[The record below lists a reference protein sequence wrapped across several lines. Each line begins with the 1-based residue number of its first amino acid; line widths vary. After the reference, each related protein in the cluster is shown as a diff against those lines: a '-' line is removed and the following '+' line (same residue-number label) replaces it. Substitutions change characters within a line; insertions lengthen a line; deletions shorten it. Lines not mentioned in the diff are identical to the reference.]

1 MSYNPK
7 ELKSGFNNI
16 DTEVNYTFVG
26 RDPITNKEH
35 LKSVSLKPGI
45 DFNSIEEKYEKVIEI
60 DKQSLIEQLEPAF
73 NDVFVSEELEKY
85 NNDSKFRKKVEEY
98 LNGLKTGKFNNR
110 DFIGMLNDEREKA
123 TNIIENK
130 SLDKLL
136 DFLMALTS
144 NRVRDSKM
152 PTLKKERGKT
162 VFEDATE
169 ITLYDKKELI
179 SKKYLR
185 YVLKEGNISYLDT
198 LKMDSNLFDKQYAIE
213 MVLRSLTYI
222 HPYVDHILE
231 NDAEYGTMKNQ
242 LLFRIRKLI
251 GKNSIDGQN
260 VRDNMKKMVMNCMSE
275 INEDEIDIKSGKLE
289 SEEEINGRKAIIK
302 NYKIMLNF
310 AMQNKLISPE
320 ELDNLNYF
328 SIANFK
334 DVYKTI
340 RDNKV
345 NGKGIIELMGTKAYQ
360 NEVIKAHKDMLE
372 SQENYEA
379 KRYFDRLIKL
389 PNSEIVLIDL
399 LRKGEISKE
408 EFNSSGLTWEKLLS
422 KELSGEDLKTLIN
435 NNLIDKNKIEFD
447 RIAQFYGDSISGK
460 DIINFINNGYFK
472 DSDLIKLSKYQSVQ
486 ITNKDKAISL
496 EDLRKFYTPDR
507 LEKMY
512 QEGQLKEAITKNGN
526 VAKWIGD
533 NLVSK
538 LSDDDKIKLYENII
552 NTAND
557 IKTDNRNVGK
567 QEVLLDYVNLGLI
580 PKDEKFIKNIPGID
594 DAYSLCDIP
603 EDKLLEYSKNRIL
616 NPKIVAELY
625 PLDEN
630 VRRVNNGELD
640 EDVLKYVD
648 KTKMKEIIKNGYFSG
663 DISPKLLV
671 HLYTKGV
678 VFGNKEFKKLIKER
692 PCDVKEYI
700 SEEHDINRLKDLIIL
715 NIVNINE
722 FNDLLTEGKISQ
734 EEFDELRTEIKPSM
748 VGEKLRELNKS
759 NSDLIMINTDETE
772 ESHSRRASSTKA
784 ERVNKNENNEKDYF
798 TLIQEFMQEYLNIGD
813 ENTFVPIRS
822 YKLVED
828 KNGNT
833 VLRKTSLDGYKLMIE
848 KGYRFGFLAKPK
860 RDNSIYMLDCAQ
872 LYATLSD
879 CLENDCK
886 FIEDSSK
893 YLENDDKNED
903 TIKITSKQDMINA
916 KNNPN
921 IKRYVNSKNM
931 MVKIVNDV
939 CDRYKDHDSKLRDGN
954 KIKQEIRDFIDIITM
969 AYYEKTNGKDMDDKQ
984 R

>member
-26 RDPITNKEH
+26 RDPITNKER
-35 LKSVSLKPGI
+35 LKRVSLKPGI

-289 SEEEINGRKAIIK
+289 SEEEVNGRKAIIK
-302 NYKIMLNF
+302 NYKILLNF

-496 EDLRKFYTPDR
+496 EDLGKFYTPDR

-552 NTAND
+552 NTAKD
-557 IKTDNRNVGK
+557 IKIDNRNVGK

-580 PKDEKFIKNIPGID
+580 PKDEKFIKV
-594 DAYSLCDIP
+594 
-603 EDKLLEYSKNRIL
+603 K
-616 NPKIVAELY
+616 
-625 PLDEN
+625 
-630 VRRVNNGELD
+630 RVNNGEFD

-648 KTKMKEIIKNGYFSG
+648 KTKMKEIVKNGYFSG

-798 TLIQEFMQEYLNIGD
+798 TLIQEFMQEHLNIGD

-860 RDNSIYMLDCAQ
+860 KDNSIYMLDCAQ

-969 AYYEKTNGKDMDDKQ
+969 AYYEKTNGKGMDDKQ